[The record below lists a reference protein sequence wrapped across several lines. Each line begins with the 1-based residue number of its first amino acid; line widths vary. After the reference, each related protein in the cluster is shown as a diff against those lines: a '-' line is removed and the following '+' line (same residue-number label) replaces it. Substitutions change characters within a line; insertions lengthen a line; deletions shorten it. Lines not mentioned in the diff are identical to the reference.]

1 MTGTILVIGGPAG
14 TGKTTAAAKLS
25 AHFHCPYIEGD
36 ALHPVGNIRKM
47 SKGIPLTDD
56 DRWDWLVSLTK
67 ATVEKSKESES
78 HMAIV
83 TCSMLKKL
91 YRQLIRETSSAT
103 VIFCFLYATFE
114 ELVNRVE
121 NRQNHYMKSD
131 MVRSQYEIMEVPQG
145 SELMGSGG
153 DCVVVDTTEKS
164 TEDIYGELLN
174 VYK

>member
-1 MTGTILVIGGPAG
+1 MIGGPAG
-14 TGKTTAAAKLS
+14 TGKTTAASKLS
-25 AHFHCPYIEGD
+25 AHFGCPYIEGD
-36 ALHPVGNIRKM
+36 ALHPTGNIRKM

-56 DRWDWLVSLTK
+56 DRWEWLEKLTK
-67 ATVEKSKESES
+67 TTVEKCKDSDS

-91 YRQLIRETSSAT
+91 YRQLIRECSSAK

-131 MVRSQYEIMEVPQG
+131 MVRSQYEIMEVPG
-145 SELMGSGG
+145 GEEMVDNGG
-153 DCVVVDTTEKS
+153 DCLVVDTTDKNTDE
-164 TEDIYGELLN
+164 IYEELCRKIY
-174 VYK
+174 V